1 MKNLKLVFFF
11 ALLLILLLPFQS
23 QAQEAT
29 GLFGK
34 IGNWLTGGVTGLAV
48 VFVSGILAKH
58 GWTQLVK
65 SIAKKGTVITKE
77 VGELFADSSKFLAV
91 LDQSIQDDGTIKQNS
106 VSEIIAAGKEVIAEG
121 KDVIISI
128 RPKV

>member
-1 MKNLKLVFFF
+1 M
-11 ALLLILLLPFQS
+11 LLLVLPFQS
-23 QAQEAT
+23 HAQEAT
-29 GLFGK
+29 SLFSK
-34 IGNWLTGGVTGLAV
+34 IGSWLTGGVTGLAV

-58 GWTQLVK
+58 GWTQIIK
-65 SIAKKGTVITKE
+65 IIGAKGTVITKE

-106 VSEIIAAGKEVIAEG
+106 VSEIIAAGKEIIAEG